1 MKKGATL
8 FDYSSKQKTYTISN
22 VKVGGEVGLV
32 PTVMIGSI
40 FYNGHIIIKDPIKGI
55 FNKKIAESQIRRV
68 EEASDLTGLSTMF
81 DLIADNSVA
90 AENYLNFVFDTSELP
105 ILIDVVDEK
114 ALIESLKYASEQEMI
129 ERIIINSLSPHT
141 DDKVYETVKEV
152 GCRNAILLLYSS
164 KYMFS
169 SNKNPVLDNMLPK
182 VIESGIQNILV
193 DTAVIDIPSLG
204 LALKSINRIK
214 DKYGYPSGCGA
225 HNAVSSWKRLHEK
238 YSMKAASIAIGVTSA
253 LPIAAGADFV
263 FYGPIRNAE
272 TVYPSIAMIDAA
284 YSQQIIEKRIRIMR
298 NHPRYKIG

>member
-1 MKKGATL
+1 LKKGATL
-8 FDYSSKQKTYTISN
+8 FEYSSKQKTYTISN

-40 FYNGHIIIKDPIKGI
+40 FYNGHIIVQDPIKGI
-55 FNKKIAESQIRRV
+55 FNKKIAESQIRRT
-68 EEASDLTGLSTMF
+68 EEVSDLTGLSTMF
-81 DLIADNSVA
+81 DLIAENSVA
-90 AENYLNFVFDTSELP
+90 AENYLNFVFDISELP
-105 ILIDVVDEK
+105 ILLDVVDEK

-129 ERIIINSLSPHT
+129 ERIIINSLTPHT
-141 DDKVYETVKEV
+141 DDTVYETVKEV
-152 GCRNAILLLYSS
+152 GCRNAILLLHSS

-193 DTAVIDIPSLG
+193 DTAVLDIPSLG

-238 YSMKAASIAIGVTSA
+238 YSIKAASIAIGVTSA
-253 LPIAAGADFV
+253 FPIATGADFV

-298 NHPRYKIG
+298 NHPRYIIG

>member
-1 MKKGATL
+1 LKKGATL
-8 FDYSSKQKTYTISN
+8 FEYSSKQKTYTISN
-22 VKVGGEVGLV
+22 IKVGGEVGLV
-32 PTVMIGSI
+32 PSVMIGSI
-40 FYNGHIIIKDPIKGI
+40 FYNGHIIVQDPIKGI
-55 FNKKIAESQIRRV
+55 FNKKIAESQIRGT
-68 EEASDLTGLSTMF
+68 EEVSDLTGLSTMF
-81 DLIADNSVA
+81 DLIAENSVA
-90 AENYLNFVFDTSELP
+90 AEKYLNFVFDISELP
-105 ILIDVVDEK
+105 ILLDVVDEK

-129 ERIIINSLSPHT
+129 ERIIINSLTPHT

-152 GCRNAILLLYSS
+152 GCRNAILLLHSS

-193 DTAVIDIPSLG
+193 DTAVLDIPSLG

-238 YSMKAASIAIGVTSA
+238 YSKKAASIAIGVTSA
-253 LPIAAGADFV
+253 FPIAAGADFV

-272 TVYPSIAMIDAA
+272 TIYPSIAMIDAA
-284 YSQQIIEKRIRIMR
+284 YSQQII
-298 NHPRYKIG
+298 